1 MRERARLCEPGS
13 NNPAQQPGIHPH
25 PPPPKGGG
33 VWGER
38 HPGGSEVV
46 MEVFMFFRAEGWYPV
61 FLESADQAVENALAN
76 PGTLRVETVEGDVVW
91 PLPSS
96 VN

>member
-1 MRERARLCEPGS
+1 M
-13 NNPAQQPGIHPH
+13 
-25 PPPPKGGG
+25 GGG